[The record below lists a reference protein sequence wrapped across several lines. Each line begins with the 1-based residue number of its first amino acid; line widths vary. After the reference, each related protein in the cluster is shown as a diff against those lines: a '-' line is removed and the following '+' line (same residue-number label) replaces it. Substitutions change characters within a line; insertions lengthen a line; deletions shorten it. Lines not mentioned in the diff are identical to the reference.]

1 MLRAR
6 THAQPLRSIGALLTS
21 RGAAHVVLRK
31 RLMRIVI
38 IGGGIAGLAAAAA
51 LGRVPGAELVLLE
64 REPLLCA
71 HSSSRN
77 AAIYRTVEIERPV
90 SELAVRNA
98 MLLDA
103 LIGSRDGWLRAN
115 ELLLTAHARDA
126 LMPLAE
132 VATTLGIEV
141 RWLDQAELL
150 HRAPALRGGRGTT
163 ALCVPGA
170 GVIDIHAIARA
181 LARTVSDVGTIHRG
195 RTAERVVTEAGRVRG
210 VVSAG
215 DTLAADVVVIAGG
228 AWASALGE
236 TCGAPLPLVPVRR
249 HLVVLEP
256 DALPARDA
264 PTVWDVELGSYF
276 RPEGSTLLAS
286 PGDAVPWQAELPAA
300 DPKAL
305 ELLEDRLATMAP
317 SLVHARVRRS
327 WACLRTFAPD
337 RTTVV
342 GADPR
347 VAGLFWVAGLGGHG
361 MSTGVAAGDVLR
373 AAITEQD
380 DALVT
385 ALAPA
390 RLIA

>member
-1 MLRAR
+1 
-6 THAQPLRSIGALLTS
+6 
-21 RGAAHVVLRK
+21 
-31 RLMRIVI
+31 MRIVI

-90 SELAVRNA
+90 AELAVRNA
-98 MLLDA
+98 TLLDA
-103 LIGSRDGWLRAN
+103 LIGRRDGWLREN
-115 ELLLTAHARDA
+115 ELLLTAHARDV
-126 LMPLAE
+126 LVPLAE
-132 VATTLGIEV
+132 VATALGIEV
-141 RWLDQAELL
+141 RWLEQAELL
-150 HRAPALRGGRGTT
+150 HRAPALDGGRATT

-181 LARTVSDVGTIHRG
+181 LARHVIDAGGAIHRG
-195 RTAERVVTEAGRVRG
+195 RSAERVVTEAGRVRG

-249 HLVVLEP
+249 HLVVLAPEAP
-256 DALPARDA
+256 PARDA

-276 RPEGSTLLAS
+276 RPEGTTLLAS
-286 PGDAVPWQAELPAA
+286 PGDAVPWPAELPAA

-347 VAGLFWVAGLGGHG
+347 VAGLFWLAGLGGHG

-373 AAITEQD
+373 AAVTEQD
-380 DALVT
+380 DALVA
-385 ALAPA
+385 ALSPA
-390 RLIA
+390 RLIT